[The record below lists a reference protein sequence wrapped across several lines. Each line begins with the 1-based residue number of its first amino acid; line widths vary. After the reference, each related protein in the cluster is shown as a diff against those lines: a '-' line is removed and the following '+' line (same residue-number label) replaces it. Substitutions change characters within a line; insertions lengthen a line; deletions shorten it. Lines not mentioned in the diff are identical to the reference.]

1 MRSENS
7 IKNIKVNLVS
17 QLLGDVL
24 SFVCRTV
31 FIRML
36 GATYLG
42 VSNLFIGILSLLSL
56 AELGIGTAI
65 GFSMYKPLAGNDRRK
80 IGALMNLYR
89 RAYHVIGLI
98 VAAAG
103 LLLTPFIPFFSGS
116 PDIPYLTPI
125 YLLYVFN
132 SAITYFFSYKQS
144 IINADQKNYIC
155 TIYQYGLCIAQ
166 NIIQIVILLQ
176 TKNFILYLCTQ
187 ILFSFLTNF
196 LLSRK
201 ADRMYPYLKHYR
213 NAKLARADR
222 NAIFK
227 NIRAMFM
234 NRIGGAIVSGTDN
247 ILISKFVG
255 LVSVGIY
262 ANYFMVT
269 NTINNLTSQIFSGV
283 TASVGNLGA
292 VENDRKSYEV
302 YLSVNFAGFWIFGFC
317 AVCLFCLFNPFIR
330 LWMLYTGKGDELLF
344 PMTVVFLIVLNF
356 YATGMR
362 QATIMFKNAFGLFWY
377 DRYRSLVEAAV
388 NLGMSIF
395 LARQI
400 GVAGVFLGTLI
411 STIAIDFWVEPL
423 VLFRHGF
430 HRRPVPYFLRYL
442 FYTAFIFAVGFFT
455 WYLCSLAGGYSFGS
469 FVLKCVICLII
480 PNLLLFLAFCRTK
493 EFQYLKRYV
502 RLPAFLKR
510 K

>member
-7 IKNIKVNLVS
+7 IKNITVNLVS
-17 QLLGDVL
+17 QLLSDVL

-56 AELGIGTAI
+56 AELGIGTSI
-65 GFSMYKPLAGNDRRK
+65 IFSMYKPLAENDRRK
-80 IGALMNLYR
+80 IGALMGLYR

-103 LLLTPFIPFFSGS
+103 LALTPFIPFFTGS
-116 PDIPYLTPI
+116 PAIPHLTLI

-132 SAITYFFSYKQS
+132 STITYFFSYKQN
-144 IINADQKNYIC
+144 IILADQKGYIC
-155 TIYQYGLCIAQ
+155 TLYQYGLCIVQ
-166 NIIQIVILLQ
+166 NILQIVILIQ
-176 TKNFILYLCTQ
+176 TKNFILYLCAQ

-196 LLSRK
+196 LLSVK
-201 ADRMYPYLKHYR
+201 ADRMYPYLKRYR
-213 NAKLARADR
+213 NARLSGRDR
-222 NAIFK
+222 NSIFR

-234 NRIGGAIVSGTDN
+234 NRIGGAIVNGTDN

-262 ANYFMVT
+262 ANYFMIT

-292 VENDRKSYEV
+292 VESNRKSYEV
-302 YLSVNFAGFWIFGFC
+302 YLSINFAGFWIFGFC
-317 AVCLFCLFNPFIR
+317 SICLFCLFNPFIR
-330 LWMLYTGKGDELLF
+330 LWMLWTGKGAELLF

-356 YATGMR
+356 YVTGMR
-362 QATIMFKNAFGLFWY
+362 QATIMFKNTFGLFWY

-388 NLGMSIF
+388 NLGMSIV

-400 GVAGVFLGTLI
+400 GAAGVFLGTFI
-411 STIAIDFWVEPL
+411 STITVDFWVEPL

-430 HRRPVPYFLRYL
+430 HRRASPYFIRYV
-442 FYTAFIFAVGFFT
+442 FYTVFIFAVGSLT
-455 WYLCSLAGGYSFGS
+455 WYACSLAGGYSFGS
-469 FVLKCVICLII
+469 FVLKCLICLIL
-480 PNLLLFLAFCRTK
+480 PNLLSLLVFCRTK
-493 EFQYLKRYV
+493 EFQYLKGFV
-502 RLPAFLKR
+502 RLPGFSR
-510 K
+510 KK